1 MNRII
6 LLLFILFNIKGY
18 SQREIVAT
26 KKVQSIDLDGI
37 LNETEWQN
45 AQWSSGFTQ
54 MRPFPG
60 KKPSQKT
67 QVAILYDKEAVYFG
81 IKCFDHPDSISKVLS
96 IRDDFNPNLD
106 VFAIFIDTYQDQQ
119 NGFMF
124 AFTSRGVQLD
134 SKFLTLN
141 LITYLT

>member
-6 LLLFILFNIKGY
+6 LLLIILFNINFY
-18 SQREIVAT
+18 SQREIIAT
-26 KKVQSIDLDGI
+26 KIVQSIDLDGI

-67 QVAILYDKEAVYFG
+67 SSYSLRQRSRLFWN
-81 IKCFDHPDSISKVLS
+81 KVL
-96 IRDDFNPNLD
+96 
-106 VFAIFIDTYQDQQ
+106 
-119 NGFMF
+119 
-124 AFTSRGVQLD
+124 
-134 SKFLTLN
+134 
-141 LITYLT
+141 